1 MARRK
6 PDETK
11 LLILKAATAEF
22 AAKGLGG
29 ARVDAIAER
38 AGANKRMLYHYFGNK
53 DDLYTAVME
62 EAYAQI
68 RGHEA
73 ELHLED
79 LEPVEA
85 VRKLVTYTFNYYLDY
100 PEFISLLND
109 ANLYGAV
116 HVKRSERIQAMHSP
130 MVDRIREVLDRGA
143 EAGEFRTGVDP
154 VQLYVTIA
162 ALGYFYLSNASTL
175 GAIFGRKLTTQ
186 RALADRLEHAVDVV
200 VGFLRPDE
208 GSAGG
213 SGR

>member
-11 LLILKAATAEF
+11 SLILKAATAEF

-79 LEPVEA
+79 LEPLEA
-85 VRKLVTYTFNYYLDY
+85 IRKLVTYTFNYYLEN

-116 HVKRSERIQAMHSP
+116 HVQRSERIQAMHSP
-130 MVDRIREVLDRGA
+130 MVDRIAEVLERGVT
-143 EAGEFRTGVDP
+143 AGVFRAKVDP

-162 ALGYFYLSNASTL
+162 GLGYFYLSNAATL
-175 GAIFGRKLTTQ
+175 GAIFGRKLTTE

-200 VGFLRPDE
+200 VGYLC
-208 GSAGG
+208 STGG